1 MGFINII
8 SDFVKKKLF
17 LKKTSGLYK
26 IVST

>member
-1 MGFINII
+1 MGFINIF

-26 IVST
+26 IVRT